1 MTSLELLCP
10 AGDMECLRSALRFG
24 ADAVYVGGP
33 KLQLRAANAGFSM
46 DDLSRAVGEA
56 HALGRRLY
64 VTVNAFPT
72 NGELDAL
79 GDYAQGL
86 LALGVDAAIVADMG
100 AVAVMRRAAPGLP
113 IHVSTQA
120 NCMNWGAATAW
131 YEMGASR
138 VVLAREMT
146 LAQIAELRSR
156 TPAALELEAF
166 VHGAMCMAWSGR
178 CMISAF
184 LTGRSANRGGCA
196 QSCRWRY
203 HLMEE
208 KRPGEFFPVEED
220 ERGATILSS
229 HDLNCMDFLDRIAD
243 AGITSFKIEGR
254 MKSPYYVATVANAYR
269 QRLDGLAHGPADPET
284 LARLQRELHAV
295 SHRSYASGFYFGEM
309 KHHAPDEG
317 VYRQDCLFVGV
328 VREKLAGG
336 PADPGTLALLR
347 RELDAVSHRAYAS
360 GFYFGEMKR
369 HAPDDGVYHQD
380 CLFVG
385 VVRQRLGGG
394 RVRVELRNRVR
405 QGDALEILAP
415 GRLGQALVA
424 ERLAL
429 PDGTPLDQVAEP
441 MTLFD
446 MDAPAWLEAGD
457 MLRRRLP

>member
-1 MTSLELLCP
+1 MPELELLCP
-10 AGDMECLRSALRFG
+10 AGDMECLRTALRFG

-46 DDLSRAVGEA
+46 DDLALAAREV

-72 NGELDAL
+72 NAELDAL
-79 GDYAQGL
+79 GGYARDL
-86 LALGVDAAIVADMG
+86 HALGADAAIVADMG
-100 AVAVMRRAAPGLP
+100 AVAVMRRAAPDLP

-120 NCMNWGAATAW
+120 NCVNWAAATAW

-138 VVLAREMT
+138 VVLGREMT
-146 LAQIAELRSR
+146 LAQIAELRAR

-184 LTGRSANRGGCA
+184 LTGRSANRGACT

-203 HLMEE
+203 HLVEE

-269 QRLDGLAHGPADPET
+269 QRLDA
-284 LARLQRELHAV
+284 
-295 SHRSYASGFYFGEM
+295 
-309 KHHAPDEG
+309 
-317 VYRQDCLFVGV
+317 
-328 VREKLAGG
+328 LAGG

-429 PDGTPLDQVAEP
+429 PDGTPLNQVAEP

>member
-1 MTSLELLCP
+1 MPELELLCP
-10 AGDMECLRSALRFG
+10 AGDMECLRTALRFG

-46 DDLSRAVGEA
+46 DDLALAAREV

-72 NGELDAL
+72 NAELDAL
-79 GDYAQGL
+79 GGYARDL
-86 LALGVDAAIVADMG
+86 HALGADAAIVADMG
-100 AVAVMRRAAPGLP
+100 AVAVMRRAAPDLP

-120 NCMNWGAATAW
+120 NCVNWAAATAW

-138 VVLAREMT
+138 VVLGREMT
-146 LAQIAELRSR
+146 LAQIAELRAR

-184 LTGRSANRGGCA
+184 LTGRSANRGACT

-203 HLMEE
+203 HLVEE

-269 QRLDGLAHGPADPET
+269 QRLDA
-284 LARLQRELHAV
+284 
-295 SHRSYASGFYFGEM
+295 
-309 KHHAPDEG
+309 
-317 VYRQDCLFVGV
+317 
-328 VREKLAGG
+328 LAGG

-429 PDGTPLDQVAEP
+429 PDGTPLDEVAEP